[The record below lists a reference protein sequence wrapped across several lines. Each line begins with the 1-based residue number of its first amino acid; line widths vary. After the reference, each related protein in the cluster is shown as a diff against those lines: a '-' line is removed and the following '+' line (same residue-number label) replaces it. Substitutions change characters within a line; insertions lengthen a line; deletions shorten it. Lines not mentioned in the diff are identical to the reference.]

1 MRQLAIDLP
10 HRPPALG
17 RGDFLVSGCNEAALG
32 WIERWPDWP
41 ARSLVLH
48 GPAQSGKTHLLH
60 QWRQRSGAVSIDG
73 AALAEAEPDRL
84 AAGGAVALDDPE
96 AAPELT
102 LLHLCNCAGEAGAF
116 LLIAARQAPAAWPLQ
131 LPDLASRLRAMPAV
145 AILPPDDAL
154 LAALL
159 VKHFADRQ
167 LRVQPSVIHF
177 LVRRMERSFAAAASL
192 AACLDRLALGAGGPV
207 SLALA
212 RQALAAAE
220 SAG

>member
-1 MRQLAIDLP
+1 MKQLAIDLP
-10 HRPPALG
+10 HRPALG
-17 RGDFLVSGCNEAALG
+17 RGDFLVSRCNEAALG

-41 ARSLVLH
+41 ARSLVLY

-60 QWRQRSGAVSIDG
+60 LWRTQSGAAPVDG
-73 AALAEAEPDRL
+73 AALAAAEPDRL
-84 AAGGAVALDDPE
+84 AAVGAVALDDAE
-96 AAPELT
+96 AAPERA
-102 LLHLCNCAGEAGAF
+102 LLHLCNCAGEAGTF
-116 LLIAARQAPAAWPLQ
+116 LVIAACQAPATWPLA

-167 LRVQPSVIHF
+167 LRVQPAVIDF
-177 LVRRMERSFAAAASL
+177 LTRRMERTFAAAAAL
-192 AACLDRLALGAGGPV
+192 AACLDRLALGAGRPV
-207 SLALA
+207 NLALA